1 MQTRIS
7 SPARCNHR
15 INDSWPAG
23 VLENSQGAFPER
35 SMTKTWELISM
46 PQGRNVGSDLF
57 ISTSWDSLRSRL
69 PDPASSPV
77 RLVNAG
83 SQGPQILPRRWRIGR
98 GADLQNRLPIHI
110 GPLRPSAFPETSGIA
125 LPLLSNRRVS
135 DRYGRYKRPLRGRNQ
150 GFGLLK
156 PPTVVISD

>member
-1 MQTRIS
+1 
-7 SPARCNHR
+7 
-15 INDSWPAG
+15 
-23 VLENSQGAFPER
+23 
-35 SMTKTWELISM
+35 MTKTWELISM

-98 GADLQNRLPIHI
+98 GADLQNMLPIHI

-135 DRYGRYKRPLRGRNQ
+135 DRYGRYKRRNPRSRMIYL
-150 GFGLLK
+150 GDWKARL
-156 PPTVVISD
+156 ISVPRPIQSRLPNTGSSQSSWSKTCRTRN